1 MATAKLT
8 RARVLGAF
16 VLSGVDLRPNDVVSV
31 DEKTLK
37 AHPAELDPTP
47 EAVEAALVSG
57 GKEVSLEAK
66 AEDESTDK

>member
-1 MATAKLT
+1 MANAKLT

-16 VLSGVDLRPNDVVSV
+16 SLGAIGLLPNDVVAV

-37 AHPAELDPTP
+37 AHPAELDPAP
-47 EAVEAALVSG
+47 EAVEAALASG

-66 AEDESTDK
+66 AESATPAE

>member
-8 RARVLGAF
+8 RARVLVAF
-16 VLSGVDLRPNDVVSV
+16 VLSGIDLLPNDVVSV

-47 EAVEAALVSG
+47 EAVEAALASG
-57 GKEVSLEAK
+57 GKEVSLESGSP
-66 AEDESTDK
+66 DE